1 MRAAA
6 LSAPKNFFFLFFLFF
21 LFFGTN
27 IQPRH
32 SLHTQA

>member
-6 LSAPKNFFFLFFLFF
+6 LSAPKNFFFLFF